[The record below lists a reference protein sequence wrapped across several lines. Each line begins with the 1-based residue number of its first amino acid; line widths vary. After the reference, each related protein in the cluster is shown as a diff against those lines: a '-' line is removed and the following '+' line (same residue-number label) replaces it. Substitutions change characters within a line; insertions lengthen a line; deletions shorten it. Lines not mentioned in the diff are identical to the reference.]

1 MTTSVEILKTVK
13 NTEITPKM
21 ERAIRT
27 QYKAFFA
34 KAETHVID
42 YDLFYK
48 VEKYKSFNLIE
59 KAKIAYETLSRLYAG
74 IVFNEGFLNFWED
87 RTQEYLE
94 EIEAGTVEDSSVVQA
109 LHQNY
114 TVETVCHSEPSGEES
129 KPQMEVVGF
138 ISHGDLNIRVL
149 QKKANF
155 FNDDILVELGA

>member
-1 MTTSVEILKTVK
+1 MITSVEILKKVEK
-13 NTEITPKM
+13 IEITPKM

-42 YDLFYK
+42 YKLYDK
-48 VEKYKSFNLIE
+48 VKAYKSFNIIE

-74 IVFNEGFLNFWED
+74 IVFNLGFLDHWED
-87 RTQEYLE
+87 ELREYLE
-94 EIEAGTVEDSSVVQA
+94 ESEMESVKDSSVVQA

-129 KPQMEVVGF
+129 NPQMQVVGF
-138 ISHGDLNIRVL
+138 ISYGDLNIRVL
-149 QKKANF
+149 KKTDF
-155 FNDDILVELGA
+155 FNDDILAELGA

>member
-1 MTTSVEILKTVK
+1 MITSVEIFKIVRKT
-13 NTEITPKM
+13 TITPKM

-48 VEKYKSFNLIE
+48 VEKYKSFNPIE

-94 EIEAGTVEDSSVVQA
+94 ESEAGTVEDSSFVQA

-129 KPQMEVVGF
+129 KPQMKVVGF
-138 ISHGDLNIRVL
+138 ISYGDLNIRVL
-149 QKKANF
+149 KKADF
-155 FNDDILVELGA
+155 FNDDILAELGA

>member
-1 MTTSVEILKTVK
+1 MITREILKIVE

-48 VEKYKSFNLIE
+48 VEKYKSFNPIE

-94 EIEAGTVEDSSVVQA
+94 ESEAGTVEDSSFVQA
-109 LHQNY
+109 IQHND
-114 TVETVCHSEPSGEES
+114 TVETVCHSEPSSEES
-129 KPQMEVVGF
+129 NPQMEVIGF
-138 ISHGDLNIRVL
+138 ISYGDINVRVL
-149 QKKANF
+149 QKKTDF
-155 FNDDILVELGA
+155 FNDDILAELGA

>member
-1 MTTSVEILKTVK
+1 MITSVEILKKVVK
-13 NTEITPKM
+13 TEITPKM

-48 VEKYKSFNLIE
+48 VEKYKSFNPIE

-74 IVFNEGFLNFWED
+74 IVFNEGFLIFWED

-94 EIEAGTVEDSSVVQA
+94 EIEMESVEGSSVA
-109 LHQNY
+109 PLSQNN
-114 TVETVCHSEPSGEES
+114 TVATVHYSEPSGEES
-129 KPQMEVVGF
+129 TPQMEVIGF
-138 ISHGDLNIRVL
+138 ISYGDIVVRVL
-149 QKKANF
+149 QKKPDF
-155 FNDDILVELGA
+155 FNDNILAELGA

>member
-1 MTTSVEILKTVK
+1 MIISVEILKTVK

-48 VEKYKSFNLIE
+48 VEKYKSFNPIE

-94 EIEAGTVEDSSVVQA
+94 ESEAGTVKDSSVVQA
-109 LHQNY
+109 LTQNDIVD
-114 TVETVCHSEPSGEES
+114 TVYHSEPSSEES
-129 KPQMEVVGF
+129 NPQMQVVGF
-138 ISHGDLNIRVL
+138 ISYGDLNIRVL
-149 QKKANF
+149 KKADF
-155 FNDDILVELGA
+155 FNDDILAELGA

>member
-1 MTTSVEILKTVK
+1 MITSVEILKIVRKT
-13 NTEITPKM
+13 TITPKM

-48 VEKYKSFNLIE
+48 VEKYKSFNPIE

-94 EIEAGTVEDSSVVQA
+94 ESEAGTVKDSSVVQA
-109 LHQNY
+109 LLRNDI
-114 TVETVCHSEPSGEES
+114 VETVYHSERSEES
-129 KPQMEVVGF
+129 NPQMQVVGF
-138 ISHGDLNIRVL
+138 ISYGDLNIRVL
-149 QKKANF
+149 KKADF
-155 FNDDILVELGA
+155 FNDDILAELGA

>member
-1 MTTSVEILKTVK
+1 MIAREILKIVE

-48 VEKYKSFNLIE
+48 VEKYKSFNPIE

-94 EIEAGTVEDSSVVQA
+94 ESEAGTVEDSSFVQA
-109 LHQNY
+109 IQQND
-114 TVETVCHSEPSGEES
+114 TVETVCHSEPSSEES
-129 KPQMEVVGF
+129 NPQMEVIGF
-138 ISHGDLNIRVL
+138 ISYGDINVRVL
-149 QKKANF
+149 QKKTDF
-155 FNDDILVELGA
+155 FNDDILAELGA

>member
-1 MTTSVEILKTVK
+1 MIAREILKIVE

-48 VEKYKSFNLIE
+48 VEKYKSFNPIE

-94 EIEAGTVEDSSVVQA
+94 ESEAGTVEDSSFVQA
-109 LHQNY
+109 IQQND
-114 TVETVCHSEPSGEES
+114 TVETVCHSEPSSEES
-129 KPQMEVVGF
+129 NPQMQVVGF
-138 ISHGDLNIRVL
+138 ISYGDLNIRVL
-149 QKKANF
+149 NKADF
-155 FNDDILVELGA
+155 FNDDILAELGA